1 MSSLSRDRSFSS
13 ARFTMR
19 Q

>member
-13 ARFTMR
+13 AKLTMR